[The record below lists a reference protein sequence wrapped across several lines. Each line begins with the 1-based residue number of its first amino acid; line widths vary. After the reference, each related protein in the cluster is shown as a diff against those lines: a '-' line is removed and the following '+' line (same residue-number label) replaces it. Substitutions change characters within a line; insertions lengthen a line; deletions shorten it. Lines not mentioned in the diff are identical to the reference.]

1 MRFPNR
7 AGGVA
12 AAMLFL
18 MLGTF
23 NPTPSRAWQIDLP
36 NQAAPLPAPAA
47 PESSVNEAP
56 AASPAAD
63 AAPAATQAVSQP
75 VIAQPK
81 AEDAPQRSLAD
92 MAETYAADAG
102 ADREQECL
110 ASAVYFEAKGEPLRG
125 QLAVAQVILNRTR
138 SGRFPAS
145 VCGVVKQR
153 GQFSFV
159 HGGRLPGVPRSSA
172 AWRKAVAV
180 ARMAHEGREDK
191 VASNALF
198 FHARGVAAGW
208 RGVTHVGQ
216 IGNHIFYR

>member
-36 NQAAPLPAPAA
+36 SQAAPIPAPAA
-47 PESSVNEAP
+47 PEAP
-56 AASPAAD
+56 ISETTPAAD
-63 AAPAATQAVSQP
+63 AALAEKPI
-75 VIAQPK
+75 IAQPVVPQLR
-81 AEDAPQRSLAD
+81 AEAAPQRSLAE
-92 MAETYAADAG
+92 MVESYAAGAG
-102 ADREQECL
+102 ADGEQECL
-110 ASAVYFEAKGEPLRG
+110 ANAVYFEAKGEPLRG

-138 SGRFPAS
+138 SGRFPSS

-159 HGGRLPGVPRSSA
+159 HRGRLPVVPRGST

-180 ARMAHEGREDK
+180 ARMAREGREERM
-191 VASNALF
+191 ASNALF